1 MEMVAERIRTLEL
14 AAALTRYRGQWV
26 ALKEGE
32 VVASD
37 PDAAAL
43 ITSLRTK
50 GIEGT
55 ALHRVPEE
63 PQTTY
68 VL

>member
-1 MEMVAERIRTLEL
+1 MVAERIRTLEL
-14 AAALTRYRGQWV
+14 SAELTRYRGQWV
-26 ALKEGE
+26 ALKEGQ
-32 VVASD
+32 VVASN

-43 ITSLRTK
+43 VAELRTK
-50 GIEGT
+50 GIERA

-63 PQTTY
+63 PKATY